1 MFDKLHA
8 RKTGPTCSKK
18 KNRIECPFKR
28 EDQLAQRKRIYSN
41 VLLKGYIVGPLTL
54 HQKGVFFGSQN
65 SCHILVGKSTLS
77 ISNLKWWKT
86 PTQNRTGSVFEKKLL
101 SLKNH
106 HQVFRKVSTHT
117 HTKLNIFAGRLC
129 RPKEMARVKF
139 QTKSPRRIL
148 SGNVGRLCVALWK
161 SEYES
166 QDEGGRREDKILM
179 LNHVQGDLGNP
190 FKNYLADFFR

>member
-1 MFDKLHA
+1 MPET
-8 RKTGPTCSKK
+8 RPTRPKK
-18 KNRIECPFKR
+18 KNLLECPFKR
-28 EDQLAQRKRIYSN
+28 VQCRT
-41 VLLKGYIVGPLTL
+41 V
-54 HQKGVFFGSQN
+54 HVFRNKVCTKKAYFCSQN
-65 SCHILVGKSTLS
+65 SCHILFGKSTLS

-86 PTQNRTGSVFEKKLL
+86 PTQNRTGSVFEKNCYRW
-101 SLKNH
+101 KNTIRFLGKW
-106 HQVFRKVSTHT
+106 VHT

-166 QDEGGRREDKILM
+166 QDEGGRGEDKIMM

-190 FKNYLADFFR
+190 SKTT

>member
-77 ISNLKWWKT
+77 ISNLKWSKT
-86 PTQNRTGSVFEKKLL
+86 QRENRTGSVFEKKIPSEMELAPRYNCWHWWVIISYMFVLFQFSNGKEQLRAEMPFGKWL
-101 SLKNH
+101 SYGCLG
-106 HQVFRKVSTHT
+106 VFSNWLSKKAS
-117 HTKLNIFAGRLC
+117 KSIF
-129 RPKEMARVKF
+129 
-139 QTKSPRRIL
+139 
-148 SGNVGRLCVALWK
+148 
-161 SEYES
+161 
-166 QDEGGRREDKILM
+166 
-179 LNHVQGDLGNP
+179 
-190 FKNYLADFFR
+190 